1 MTQDYTPIGPSTP
14 PIEMQEVAAGR
25 SFSWKKPLIVGC
37 GGCAVIMALA
47 IVFGGWALMRFGLGV
62 FADEVE
68 NDLRS
73 NPVIIEHIGR
83 FEEFDLDLGAS
94 IASEG
99 NEDFVFRVSGTKG
112 SGLITATC
120 VTNDA
125 GIEEAV
131 AGTIQLESGETL
143 DLFPEVEDSDPVEE
157 FADKTETVDES
168 N

>member
-1 MTQDYTPIGPSTP
+1 MTQDYTPIGPSMPQADT
-14 PIEMQEVAAGR
+14 QQTGDSR
-25 SFSWKKPLIVGC
+25 SSSRQKWLIVWC
-37 GGCAVIMALA
+37 GDCAVIVALVA
-47 IVFGGWALMRFGLGV
+47 VFGGWGLMRFGLGV

-157 FADKTETVDES
+157 FADKPETVDES